1 MNVQELN
8 LILKKHFYESCFDV
22 DDLNSAIAEEDRFVL
37 EKASAFEQD
46 GKYQFS
52 SCVIYD
58 TVDEK
63 YYSIMCQRRP
73 TRFQPTDYWFYI
85 TPEAVECTKVVETRS
100 VTSYP
105 ILN

>member
-1 MNVQELN
+1 MNAQDLN
-8 LILKKHFYESCFDV
+8 VILKKHFYESCFDV

-52 SCVIYD
+52 SCIIYD

-63 YYSIMCQRRP
+63 YYSIMSQRRLYR
-73 TRFQPTDYWFYI
+73 RFQPTGWFYV